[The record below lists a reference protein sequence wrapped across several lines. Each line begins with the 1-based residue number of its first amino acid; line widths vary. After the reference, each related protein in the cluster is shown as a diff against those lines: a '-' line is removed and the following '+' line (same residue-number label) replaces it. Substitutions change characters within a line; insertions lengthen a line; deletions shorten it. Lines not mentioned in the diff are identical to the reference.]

1 VHVKLVALL
10 ILFAMLATACA
21 QATPGAKP
29 AAPPAAVPAPAATS
43 APARAA
49 SAPGAGAQVVAN
61 SPALESKADS
71 AAPDRMIIRTGK
83 VNLTVGDVQASVDQ
97 TTSLATRLGG
107 FVASSSVRERDGQ
120 PSATLSLRVPGAR
133 FDDAI
138 RELRGLAIKVD
149 EESSTGQDVTE
160 EFADL
165 GAQLRNQEAAEVQYL
180 ELLKRAQ
187 SVEDVLKVQQRL
199 TEVRGQIERLKGRM
213 QVLQRRTDLS
223 QIDVTLTAST
233 AEFQPFR
240 HVREAFMSSLRG
252 IEAAIGA
259 VVATWWVLVLVGVG
273 LWALRRR
280 GRRSAPAA
288 PAA

>member
-1 VHVKLVALL
+1 MHAKLVALL
-10 ILFAMLATACA
+10 ILVTMLGTACA
-21 QATPGAKP
+21 QATPMTQPTA
-29 AAPPAAVPAPAATS
+29 APAA
-43 APARAA
+43 APAPRASVA
-49 SAPGAGAQVVAN
+49 QGGAAQSVAN
-61 SPALESKADS
+61 GPALESKADT
-71 AAPDRMIIRTGK
+71 AAPERMIIRTGK
-83 VNLTVGDVQASVDQ
+83 VGLTVGDVQASVDQ
-97 TTSLATRLGG
+97 TTALATRLGG
-107 FVASSSVRERDGQ
+107 FVASSSVRDRDGQ

-133 FDDAI
+133 FGDAI

-160 EFADL
+160 EFSDL

-213 QVLQRRTDLS
+213 QVLQRRTDMS

-233 AEFQPFR
+233 AEFQPLR
-240 HVREAFMSSLRG
+240 HVRAAFMGSLRG

-259 VVATWWVLVLVGVG
+259 VVATWWVLALVGVG

-280 GRRSAPAA
+280 GRRTAPATPTA
-288 PAA
+288 